1 MTASSDP
8 GEAIGNP
15 QGNTWLQCWTAPAK
29 DHRKTGVATILTGYT
44 ARLAVCVLSASALGC
59 SIGERERSE
68 DPSGDDGTDV
78 EWPELGKGTM
88 SGSGSTSDRWEKAE
102 VSRNGVNYLLMANGW
117 GPNFDSQTLSWTGT
131 SFTVESMNGREGSNW
146 EPASYPTVFC
156 GVYSDSRSGEC
167 GLPAAIDELES
178 LRTGWSWRPNGNVG
192 EYNAA
197 YDIWLGN
204 GTEIGSFTG
213 FLMVWYRD
221 PPGQQP
227 AGQRLSSGA
236 SVENVPGRWTIWS
249 GSVNGRPYLAYARAE
264 GQDTLELEFDVLDFL
279 RDAEARELSVPGTH
293 VLSVA
298 IGFEIW
304 NGPVTNL
311 ESTDF
316 FVTAR

>member
-1 MTASSDP
+1 
-8 GEAIGNP
+8 
-15 QGNTWLQCWTAPAK
+15 
-29 DHRKTGVATILTGYT
+29 VATILSNPTSV
-44 ARLAVCVLSASALGC
+44 LAAFLLSASSLGC

-68 DPSGDDGTDV
+68 DPAGGGDGTET
-78 EWPELGKGTM
+78 EWAELGKGTM
-88 SGSGSTSDRWEKAE
+88 TGAGSTSDRWEKAD

-117 GPNFDSQTLSWTGT
+117 GPNFVSQSLTWNGT
-131 SFTVESMNGREGSNW
+131 AFTVESMSGSEGDNW

-156 GVYSDSRSGEC
+156 GVYSDSQSGTC
-167 GLPAAIDELES
+167 GLPAALDELES

-204 GTEIGSFTG
+204 GTDIRSFTG

-236 SVENVPGRWTIWS
+236 SVDHVPGRWTIWS
-249 GSVNGRPYLAYARAE
+249 GSVNNRPYLAYARAE
-264 GQDTLELEFDVLDFL
+264 GQDTLELEFDVLDFV
-279 RDAEARELSVPGTH
+279 RDAEARQLSVPGTH

-298 IGFEIW
+298 VGFEIW

-316 FVTAR
+316 FVSVR